1 MGTNT
6 ENGIWIFGIT
16 IRIYSN
22 ICFGR
27 SCLCRFK
34 RSFLCPGAGHIRI
47 LVYYT
52 RSVSVAEIWSGVSIN
67 YLELVS
73 LYMLN
78 CLLATCYSRRRP
90 SVYKL
95 NSEASML
102 PVRRDISIKV
112 STVSWKPKA
121 VVIKRF
127 VVRHKSG
134 IFVHNYFPT
143 DSKILR
149 LHSHDKLIPYTNDLF
164 KITLQHADKFDRYS
178 VTIVQCFIGSDT
190 KYCHSL
196 NFGTRNLMCYRNQGF
211 DRQ

>member
-34 RSFLCPGAGHIRI
+34 RSFLCLGAGHIRI

-134 IFVHNYFPT
+134 IFCSQLLSNRQQNFKTSFSWQT
-143 DSKILR
+143 DPLYWRLIQNNIAACRQIWQLFCHYGAMFYWIWYQILSQSKFW
-149 LHSHDKLIPYTNDLF
+149 N
-164 KITLQHADKFDRYS
+164 
-178 VTIVQCFIGSDT
+178 
-190 KYCHSL
+190 
-196 NFGTRNLMCYRNQGF
+196 
-211 DRQ
+211 